1 MLGVGHTPPL
11 NEPTVSS
18 LSPALLC
25 LSPLSRQTS
34 VSGPQPPEERTPLLR
49 LFSPAEM
56 PSPAKLTSSMAHPRG
71 TFSRKPVPLSP
82 GGPGHPPTLFSVP
95 LAGTVAGMPVTL
107 PPDRPHSPVLV
118 PGGVTLAPESLW
130 CSGVCLSL
138 GPSWSDLTGLGMC
151 SGTGGRV
158 GYTN

>member
-49 LFSPAEM
+49 LFFPAEM
-56 PSPAKLTSSMAHPRG
+56 LSPAKLTSSMAHTRG

-82 GGPGHPPTLFSVP
+82 GGPGHPPPSSQY
-95 LAGTVAGMPVTL
+95 
-107 PPDRPHSPVLV
+107 HWLV
-118 PGGVTLAPESLW
+118 
-130 CSGVCLSL
+130 LSL
-138 GPSWSDLTGLGMC
+138 GCRSHCHLTDLTHPCLFQVELLLLLSLSGARGSAFHLGPP
-151 SGTGGRV
+151 GQT
-158 GYTN
+158 